1 MYKDQRTKEQKLM
14 EQIPVFLFTCNY
26 HVISH
31 IINHIMT
38 TNL

>member
-1 MYKDQRTKEQKLM
+1 MYKDQRTKEQKL
-14 EQIPVFLFTCNY
+14 IPVFLFTCNY